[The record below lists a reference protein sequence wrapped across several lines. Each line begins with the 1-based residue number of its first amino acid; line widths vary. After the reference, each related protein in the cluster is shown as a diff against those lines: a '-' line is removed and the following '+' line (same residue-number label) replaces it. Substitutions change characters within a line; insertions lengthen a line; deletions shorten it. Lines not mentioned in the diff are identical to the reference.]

1 MAWSS
6 RPVFIRIAVAAALA
20 SVAPHAPVFAQ
31 ERDRAKIP
39 DKHKWNLADV
49 YPSEDAWR
57 EATDRVLEEI
67 PKLKAFSGTLASS
80 ATRLADA
87 LDLLSRLNKEA
98 ARAYVYASML
108 SDQDTRVSK
117 YQGMQQEMVHVG
129 AQLGAE
135 AAFIEPEI
143 LKTER
148 ATIDKFVAAEPR
160 LKPYRLYLDDIQRRR
175 AHTKSDG
182 EEKLLASA
190 TVVTSGPSSIYS
202 VFSDADFAYPSV
214 TLSDGK
220 TVKLDSAAFSVYRTV
235 QNREDRQKVMS
246 AFFGALG
253 NFRGTFGATL
263 NSQIQ
268 TDIFVAR
275 ARDYPT
281 SLAAALDG
289 PNIPTSVYTRLVDGV
304 NKHLPTF
311 HRYLNLRKKMMGVSE
326 LHYYDLYA
334 PLVASADLDYTP
346 EEAQQ
351 HVLAAL
357 ESLGSDYTSVLTRAF
372 NERWIDLL
380 PNEGKRSGAYSN
392 GGAYDVHPFML
403 LNYNGKYTDVST
415 LAHELGHTMQ
425 SYYSNKSQPYATA
438 SYPIFVAEV
447 ASTFNEA
454 LLIDYMLKNIK
465 DDATKLSLLGNYLE
479 GIKSTVFRQTQFA
492 EFELR
497 AHEMAE
503 KGEPITGE
511 AMDNLYAEMTKKY
524 YGHDKGVTVVD
535 DYIAHEWAFIPHF
548 YRTYYVFQY
557 ATSFTASAALSE
569 KVMAGDPA
577 ATKRY
582 LEFLSAGGSKYPI
595 DLLKDAGVDMTTD
608 EPLELTMKKMNR
620 VMDEMEKLLAA
631 QKK

>member
-1 MAWSS
+1 
-6 RPVFIRIAVAAALA
+6 
-20 SVAPHAPVFAQ
+20 
-31 ERDRAKIP
+31 
-39 DKHKWNLADV
+39 
-49 YPSEDAWR
+49 
-57 EATDRVLEEI
+57 
-67 PKLKAFSGTLASS
+67 
-80 ATRLADA
+80 
-87 LDLLSRLNKEA
+87 
-98 ARAYVYASML
+98 
-108 SDQDTRVSK
+108 
-117 YQGMQQEMVHVG
+117 
-129 AQLGAE
+129 
-135 AAFIEPEI
+135 
-143 LKTER
+143 
-148 ATIDKFVAAEPR
+148 
-160 LKPYRLYLDDIQRRR
+160 
-175 AHTKSDG
+175 
-182 EEKLLASA
+182 
-190 TVVTSGPSSIYS
+190 
-202 VFSDADFAYPSV
+202 
-214 TLSDGK
+214 
-220 TVKLDSAAFSVYRTV
+220 
-235 QNREDRQKVMS
+235 
-246 AFFGALG
+246 
-253 NFRGTFGATL
+253 
-263 NSQIQ
+263 
-268 TDIFVAR
+268 
-275 ARDYPT
+275 
-281 SLAAALDG
+281 
-289 PNIPTSVYTRLVDGV
+289 
-304 NKHLPTF
+304 
-311 HRYLNLRKKMMGVSE
+311 
-326 LHYYDLYA
+326 
-334 PLVASADLDYTP
+334 
-346 EEAQQ
+346 
-351 HVLAAL
+351 
-357 ESLGSDYTSVLTRAF
+357 
-372 NERWIDLL
+372 
-380 PNEGKRSGAYSN
+380 
-392 GGAYDVHPFML
+392 
-403 LNYNGKYTDVST
+403 VST

-511 AMDNLYAEMTKKY
+511 ALDKLYAEMTKKY

-631 QKK
+631 QKR

>member
-1 MAWSS
+1 MAWST
-6 RPVFIRIAVAAALA
+6 RHVFTRIAFAAALA
-20 SVAPHAPVFAQ
+20 SVTPSLHALAQ
-31 ERDRAKIP
+31 ERDRARIP
-39 DKHKWNLADV
+39 DKFKWKLEDL

-57 EATDRVLEEI
+57 KAKEGVAAQI
-67 PKLKAFSGTLASS
+67 PELRSFRGSLGSS
-80 ATRLADA
+80 AARLADA
-87 LDLLSRLNKEA
+87 LEMVSRLNKDA
-98 ARAYVYASML
+98 SRAYVYASML

-117 YQGMQQEMVHVG
+117 YQGMQQEMIQLG

-135 AAFIEPEI
+135 AAYIEPEI
-143 LKTER
+143 LKVDK
-148 ATIDKFVAAEPR
+148 ATIDRFAAQEAR

-175 AHTKSDG
+175 PHTKSDA
-182 EEKLLASA
+182 EEKLLATS
-190 TVVTSGPSSIYS
+190 TVVTSGPSAIYS
-202 VFSDADFAYPSV
+202 VFSDADFDYPTV

-220 TVKLDSAAFSVYRTV
+220 SVKLDSAAFSVYRTV
-235 QNREDRQKVMS
+235 PNREDRQKVMS
-246 AFFGALG
+246 SFFGALG
-253 NFRGTFGATL
+253 KFRGTFGATL

-268 TDIFVAR
+268 SDIFVAR

-281 SLAAALDG
+281 ALEAALDG
-289 PNIPTSVYTRLVDGV
+289 SNIPISVYTRLVDGV

-311 HRYLNLRKKMMGVSE
+311 HRYLKLRQKMMGVSE

-334 PLVASADLDYTP
+334 PLVASADLTYTP
-346 EEAQQ
+346 EEAEK

-357 ESLGSDYTSVLTRAF
+357 EPLGTDYSSVVNRSF

-380 PNEGKRSGAYSN
+380 PNDGKRSGAYSN

-425 SYYSNKSQPYATA
+425 SYYSNKNQPFPTA
-438 SYPIFVAEV
+438 NYPIFVAEV

-503 KGEPITGE
+503 KGEAITGE
-511 AMDNLYAEMTKKY
+511 VLDQLYAEMTKKY

-535 DYIAHEWAFIPHF
+535 DYVAHEWAFIPHF

-569 KVMAGDPA
+569 KVMAGDAA

-631 QKK
+631 KK

>member
-6 RPVFIRIAVAAALA
+6 RHVFIRIAVAAALA

-39 DKHKWNLADV
+39 DKYKWNVADV
-49 YPSEDAWR
+49 YPSEEAWR
-57 EATDRVLEEI
+57 EAKDRVLEEI
-67 PKLKAFSGTLASS
+67 PKLKAFNGTLASS
-80 ATRLADA
+80 AARLADA
-87 LDLLSRLNKEA
+87 LDLLTRLNKEA

-148 ATIDKFVAAEPR
+148 ATIDKFVAAEQR

-190 TVVTSGPSSIYS
+190 AVVTSGPSSIYS
-202 VFSDADFAYPSV
+202 VFSDADFGYPSV

-235 QNREDRQKVMS
+235 PNREDRQKVMS

-253 NFRGTFGATL
+253 TFRGTFGATL

-268 TDIFVAR
+268 TDIFVAH

-289 PNIPTSVYTRLVDGV
+289 PNIPTSVYTRLVEGV
-304 NKHLPTF
+304 NRHLPTF

-334 PLVASADLDYTP
+334 PLVASADLNYTP
-346 EEAQQ
+346 EEAQT

-357 ESLGSDYTSVLTRAF
+357 EPLGTGYTSVLTRAF

-511 AMDNLYAEMTKKY
+511 ALDKLYAEMTKKY

-577 ATKRY
+577 ATRRY